1 MPPKD
6 SKPLDTDESTHDTS
20 TAPTTPDGSLTF
32 SPMLQALSLDD
43 GITFENSL
51 RNESSTPHLV
61 KNVCCVGAGDVGM

>member
-6 SKPLDTDESTHDTS
+6 SMPLDTDESTHDTS

-51 RNESSTPHLV
+51 RNPAT
-61 KNVCCVGAGDVGM
+61 